1 MDGFADPAFS
11 RVADV
16 FRDLLE
22 SGQETGGALAA
33 YVGGRLVVD
42 LWGGWA
48 DAART
53 HLWARDTLV
62 TTFSTGK
69 PLAALTVLR
78 HVATG
83 AIELDAPVAR
93 YWPEFATAGKDA
105 ATVRHALSHAAG
117 VPAIA
122 APLPT
127 EAAYDWD
134 RFCTAIA
141 ETPAAW
147 EPGTAFGEHALTY
160 GHLVG
165 NVLRRASGTTVK
177 DVLRDEIGHDVHFGL
192 DLADLERVA
201 EVEYAVDDWPA
212 QAIDGHGDLWARAL
226 GNPPGL
232 LTREVLNGSGWRRSE
247 IPAVNAHCTARGLA
261 AVYQAL
267 ATREL
272 LPEALLTEALA
283 PQVDGVDL
291 LLQQQATWTLG
302 WRRDGSWVGMGG
314 IGGSS
319 AGLDEEKG
327 YTLAYVTR
335 RLGTHDRGEAC
346 YDALEACL

>member
-1 MDGFADPAFS
+1 MEGFADPAFS
-11 RVADV
+11 QVAEV
-16 FRDLLE
+16 FRDLFE
-22 SGQETGGALAA
+22 NGQETGAALAA
-33 YVGGRLVVD
+33 YAGGRLVVD

-53 HLWARDTLV
+53 RPWARDTLV

-78 HVATG
+78 HVAAG
-83 AIELDAPVAR
+83 AIELDAPIAR

-122 APLPT
+122 TPLPT
-127 EAAYDWD
+127 EAAFDWD
-134 RFCTAIA
+134 RFCAAIA
-141 ETPAAW
+141 ETPAEW
-147 EPGTAFGEHALTY
+147 EPGTAFGEHALTF
-160 GHLVG
+160 GHLIG
-165 NVLRRASGTTVK
+165 NVLRRATGKTVK

-192 DLADLERVA
+192 DGADLERVA
-201 EVEYAVDDWPA
+201 EVEHAVDDWPA
-212 QAIDGHGDLWARAL
+212 LTIDGHGDLWARAL
-226 GNPPGL
+226 GNPPRL
-232 LTREVLNGSGWRRSE
+232 LEREVLNGAGWRTSE

-261 AVYQAL
+261 TVYRAL
-267 ATREL
+267 ANHEL
-272 LPEALLTEALA
+272 LPRTLLDEALA
-283 PQVDGVDL
+283 AQVQGVDL
-291 LLQQQATWTLG
+291 LLGQEATWTLG
-302 WRRDGSWVGMGG
+302 WGRDGSFVGMGG

-335 RLGTHDRGEAC
+335 RLGTHDRSDAC